1 MSDEI
6 QLALGKL
13 VVAFSELEA
22 AVIGGIAEFFPLD
35 SFSEVELLANA
46 LSFRKSLDV
55 LDALV
60 RLRCTVPETIQA
72 WQKRMKEASDLEDKR
87 NTFIHSTWEWNVKKK
102 DGVPEFLLRR
112 KRTLARRG
120 KGRIAHDEVPSVQQ
134 LIACAEQMRMAAAK
148 LYEAAEIAA
157 NNSPFYSWYK
167 D

>member
-13 VVAFSELEA
+13 VVAFSELET
-22 AVIGGIAEFFPLD
+22 AVASGIAEFFPLD

-87 NTFIHSTWEWNVKKK
+87 NSLVHSVWEWNVKEK
-102 DGVPEFLLRR
+102 DGVREVLLRR
-112 KRTLARRG
+112 KRIVARRG
-120 KGRIAHDEVPSVQQ
+120 RGRIAQDEIPSVQQ
-134 LIACAEQMRMAAAK
+134 IIDCGKQMRRAALK

-157 NNSPFYSWYK
+157 NNGSFYSWYE